1 MKIGIGNDHVAVEYK
16 KEIKK
21 YIEEKYGYEVV
32 NYGTD
37 STERFN
43 YPVSGEAVANAVV
56 NGEVDKGIVI
66 CGTGVGIS
74 LAANKVNGIRCV
86 TCSEPYSALLSRQH
100 NNTNMLAFG
109 ARVVGIELAKMIVDA
124 WLSGEYEGGR
134 HQVRI
139 DMLKEIE
146 EKLNTVQMY
155 LENNYKDLTLQSYE
169 DAKEV
174 VERYEKSGLLKQKDM
189 IQKKMAEFDAK
200 LVHYGHTNVSEFLK
214 ERY

>member
-16 KEIKK
+16 TEIKK

-86 TCSEPYSALLSRQH
+86 T
-100 NNTNMLAFG
+100 NMLAFG

-146 EKLNTVQMY
+146 EK
-155 LENNYKDLTLQSYE
+155 
-169 DAKEV
+169 
-174 VERYEKSGLLKQKDM
+174 QKN
-189 IQKKMAEFDAK
+189 K
-200 LVHYGHTNVSEFLK
+200 
-214 ERY
+214 

>member
-16 KEIKK
+16 NVIRE
-21 YIEEKYGYEVV
+21 YIEAKYGYEVI
-32 NYGTD
+32 YDGTD
-37 STERFN
+37 SSERFN

-86 TCSEPYSALLSRQH
+86 TCSEPYSAKLSREH

-124 WLSGEYEGGR
+124 WLTGEYEGGR

-146 EKLNTVQMY
+146 ERQ
-155 LENNYKDLTLQSYE
+155 
-169 DAKEV
+169 
-174 VERYEKSGLLKQKDM
+174 KSK
-189 IQKKMAEFDAK
+189 
-200 LVHYGHTNVSEFLK
+200 
-214 ERY
+214 

>member
-56 NGEVDKGIVI
+56 SGEVDKGIVI

-146 EKLNTVQMY
+146 EKQKNKFRKEDLNYPAEILCRYFFSQKLSCRRKFQHIVNVKAISESE
-155 LENNYKDLTLQSYE
+155 ENLD
-169 DAKEV
+169 D
-174 VERYEKSGLLKQKDM
+174 KQK
-189 IQKKMAEFDAK
+189 A
-200 LVHYGHTNVSEFLK
+200 Y
-214 ERY
+214 